1 MRDSRRSSSL
11 ILFQALIVNSLTP
24 RPVTVIMKTAGG
36 GRKNLEANLFEL
48 DLVERNGNCHRIWGY
63 GVDTILEPDDPVDP
77 ALSGICSIM
86 FPKKSVKIQ
95 KRRIDILMETT
106 VEQSPGSSP
115 WVVTRLRSL

>member
-1 MRDSRRSSSL
+1 MG
-11 ILFQALIVNSLTP
+11 IVTESGA
-24 RPVTVIMKTAGG
+24 M
-36 GRKNLEANLFEL
+36 EL
-48 DLVERNGNCHRIWGY
+48 
-63 GVDTILEPDDPVDP
+63 DTILESDDPVDP